1 MNMPGNNLMNLFI
14 CVAVLFCAAALGH
27 AVPAPACMDSF
38 KSPPAELSG
47 LQEKLKQGKLREFYD
62 GADAL
67 LGQCASVD
75 NKQITREEL
84 ALQLWLFH
92 DIASAPLYPADYD
105 KATPE
110 SIFDDKDLDVKHD
123 MLSFLYVMSRD
134 AAPMARRLHLRSKT
148 LSDLLATYAAVTYA
162 QFQGH
167 YDPNIEAK
175 HEALKK
181 SFIPLNRK
189 YVEEEFKKKE
199 IGSLVN
205 PQYHVFLNKLG
216 VNNNRNELLKNYI
229 SDCWVEEFVEM
240 LVNLF
245 PGQSGAVKN
254 YLRMAGYAD
263 KEIPDLINRTLGR
276 TPATEFLYR
285 GMPKDVQKAKP

>member
-1 MNMPGNNLMNLFI
+1 MPGNNLMDLFA
-14 CVAVLFCAAALGH
+14 CLAVLFCAAALGH
-27 AVPAPACMDSF
+27 AIPAPACMDPF

-47 LQEKLKQGKLREFYD
+47 LQEKLKQGKLREFYEE
-62 GADAL
+62 ADAL

-92 DIASAPLYPADYD
+92 DIAAAPLYPADYD

-134 AAPMARRLHLRSKT
+134 AAPMARRLHLRGKA
-148 LSDLLATYAAVTYA
+148 LCDLLATYAAATYA
-162 QFQGH
+162 QFRDH

-216 VNNNRNELLKNYI
+216 VNNNRNELLKNFI
-229 SDCWVEEFVEM
+229 STPRMKYFVEM

-285 GMPKDVQKAKP
+285 GMPKNVQKAKP

>member
-1 MNMPGNNLMNLFI
+1 MNMFGNNLMNLFA
-14 CVAVLFCAAALGH
+14 CLAVLFCAVALGH
-27 AVPAPACMDSF
+27 AIPVPACMDPV
-38 KSPPAELSG
+38 KSPPVELSG
-47 LQEKLKQGKLREFYD
+47 LRGKLKQGKLREFYEE
-62 GADAL
+62 ADAL

-92 DIASAPLYPADYD
+92 DIAAAPLYPADYD

-110 SIFDDKDLDVKHD
+110 SIFDDKDLDVD

-134 AAPMARRLHLRSKT
+134 AAPMARRLHLRGKA
-148 LSDLLATYAAVTYA
+148 LCDLLATYAAATYA
-162 QFQGH
+162 QFRDH

-216 VNNNRNELLKNYI
+216 VNNNRNELLKNFI
-229 SDCWVEEFVEM
+229 STPRMKYFVEM

-285 GMPKDVQKAKP
+285 GMPKNVQKAKP

>member
-14 CVAVLFCAAALGH
+14 CVAVLFCAAVLGH
-27 AVPAPACMDSF
+27 AVPAPACMDPF

-47 LQEKLKQGKLREFYD
+47 LREKLKQGKLREFYD

-92 DIASAPLYPADYD
+92 DIAAAPLYPADYD

-110 SIFDDKDLDVKHD
+110 SIFDNKDHAVKHD

-148 LSDLLATYAAVTYA
+148 LCDLLATYAAVTYA
-162 QFQGH
+162 QFRGH

-181 SFIPLNRK
+181 SFIPLNLK

>member
-1 MNMPGNNLMNLFI
+1 MNMPGNNLMDLFA
-14 CVAVLFCAAALGH
+14 CLAVLFCAAALGH
-27 AVPAPACMDSF
+27 AIPAPACMDPF

-47 LQEKLKQGKLREFYD
+47 LQEKLKQGKLREFYEE
-62 GADAL
+62 ADAL

-92 DIASAPLYPADYD
+92 DIAAAPLYPADYD

-134 AAPMARRLHLRSKT
+134 AAPMARRLHLRGKA
-148 LSDLLATYAAVTYA
+148 LCDLLATYAAATYA
-162 QFQGH
+162 QFRDH

-216 VNNNRNELLKNYI
+216 VNNNRNELLKNFI
-229 SDCWVEEFVEM
+229 STPRMKYFVEM

-285 GMPKDVQKAKP
+285 GMPKNVQKAKP